1 VSPAVPPD
9 KGKEVAAGR
18 ADAAAPTT
26 GENGKAAS
34 TPVAAEPSAEPV
46 SNPPAATTGA
56 AETVATPLPVLQP
69 NTTAPRADA
78 DRPLPPIASDPLASP
93 RPQAI
98 DTSSLATSPPT
109 ADADRLVRD
118 LPAAAPPIARVPPP
132 ATPPPPART
141 PDPAPS
147 EEANVRAVLAQF
159 EAAYSALSASAA
171 QAVWP
176 SVDERSLAKAFDSL
190 QSQHVSLGKCS
201 ITIND
206 RTAAAICTGLTSWTP
221 KVGGGRNTASRTWH
235 FQLASVNGKWR
246 VDRAEARPGR

>member
-1 VSPAVPPD
+1 
-9 KGKEVAAGR
+9 
-18 ADAAAPTT
+18 
-26 GENGKAAS
+26 
-34 TPVAAEPSAEPV
+34 
-46 SNPPAATTGA
+46 
-56 AETVATPLPVLQP
+56 
-69 NTTAPRADA
+69 
-78 DRPLPPIASDPLASP
+78 LPPVASDPLASP